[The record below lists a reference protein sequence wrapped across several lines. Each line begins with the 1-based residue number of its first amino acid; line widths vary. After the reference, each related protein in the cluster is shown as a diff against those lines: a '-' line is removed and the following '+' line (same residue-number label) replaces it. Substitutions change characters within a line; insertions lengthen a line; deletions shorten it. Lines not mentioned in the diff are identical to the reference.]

1 MSVKRK
7 KKKVYLNV
15 VFTLVL
21 TYLII
26 KLIDNYQY
34 FFGMLDFLIGLLM
47 PFVIAFV
54 LAYIFNP
61 IIKFFENKFKAKRGA
76 SLFIAYGGLIAVL
89 LAILVMTLP
98 VIIESIIDI
107 VNHAPT
113 YFAETEKFLINFSRH
128 LENID
133 AATMQEIW
141 DKISNML
148 PNLSSLFVGSIGEI
162 FKKTFS
168 FGKFIF
174 NLVLAFIICFYIL
187 LEKEKIFD
195 FLKKVVYVALGD
207 KKASFTF
214 SFGKF
219 IFNLV
224 LAFIICFYILLEK
237 EKIFDFLKK
246 VVYVALGDK
255 KASFVLTVSRDLN
268 ENVGKYFT
276 GKIFDSIIVGV
287 LSGIGLFVLKSKY
300 ALLFGTLMGLMNM
313 IPYFGPA
320 IGMAPVVLINLFSDP
335 KIALFSL
342 IYLLVVQQVEVA
354 FIEPKIVGGQ
364 LGLSPFLTI
373 LAVTVGGGFFGIPG
387 MILSTPIM
395 GVLKVYI
402 TEYVETKSQEIHMSN
417 FDNPKDQNNNQE

>member
-61 IIKFFENKFKAKRGA
+61 IIKFFENRFKAKRGA

-141 DKISNML
+141 NKISNML

-162 FKKTFS
+162 FKK
-168 FGKFIF
+168 
-174 NLVLAFIICFYIL
+174 
-187 LEKEKIFD
+187 
-195 FLKKVVYVALGD
+195 
-207 KKASFTF
+207 TF